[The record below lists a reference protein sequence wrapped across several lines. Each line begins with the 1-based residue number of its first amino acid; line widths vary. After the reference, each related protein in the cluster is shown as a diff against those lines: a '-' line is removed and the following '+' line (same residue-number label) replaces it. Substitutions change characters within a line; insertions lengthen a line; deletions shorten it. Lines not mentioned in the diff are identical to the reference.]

1 MTCEGEYGREVL
13 QEKESVR
20 IMEPACRSDRKS
32 PSLSSAL
39 AEIDVLW
46 ITVWR
51 IHATEGNPT
60 GCMGLPDYLGWQWR
74 SRVGIPM
81 R

>member
-1 MTCEGEYGREVL
+1 MDAKFSRKGNP
-13 QEKESVR
+13 SVSWSLR
-20 IMEPACRSDRKS
+20 VDRKS

-51 IHATEGNPT
+51 IHAMEGNPT

-74 SRVGIPM
+74 STVGIPM